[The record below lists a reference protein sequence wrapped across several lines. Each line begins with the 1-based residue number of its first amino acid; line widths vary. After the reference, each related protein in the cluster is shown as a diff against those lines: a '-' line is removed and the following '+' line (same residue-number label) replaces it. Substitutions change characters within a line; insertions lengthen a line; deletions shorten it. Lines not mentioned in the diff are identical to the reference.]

1 MRPKDELLAKVCAS
15 MMHMEYFRSID
26 LNVVPNGVSRY
37 DLLQRGVSCKVV
49 DYDRQRHVYKVREGW
64 RTTLEKLQ
72 KHHPEYL
79 PKKAI
84 ADGELT
90 KSQIAALAF
99 TTVQHAMK
107 HRHPLEL
114 VWG

>member
-64 RTTLEKLQ
+64 RTTLEKLV
-72 KHHPEYL
+72 KPEV
-79 PKKAI
+79 KTRKQV
-84 ADGELT
+84 GETFLT
-90 KSQIAALAF
+90 KGQKKALAF